1 MSVLLPFLNQKTDVC
16 LYKRVFSVVLGKDLS
31 CTSMSFF
38 RTIAITKSNSEVL
51 HHSPHAG
58 VARWT
63 SWFFLQPLLDFSTY
77 SSAIPVT
84 SPQRSSGGAAK
95 WPIVSLPRTFMQN
108 RDTRCRVGGAAKGT
122 VSHEQKVWQVGK
134 VHLLTSRPPCQPPFF
149 STNQLCSPFLLLF
162 FVKASFTF
170 IQAPRR
176 SFSVTKVDC
185 NLLVVTGNTYRV
197 FRFEQF
203 VQGDLFD
210 CVFFYLDGGKLKLCY
225 S

>member
-16 LYKRVFSVVLGKDLS
+16 LYKRVFSVVLGKDFR

-108 RDTRCRVGGAAKGT
+108 RDTRCRVGGGSEGDGLTWTEGVAGGESTPFDQPA
-122 VSHEQKVWQVGK
+122 SLSASI
-134 VHLLTSRPPCQPPFF
+134 LLYQPALFSFSSSLLRKSLIYIYSSTAEEFF
-149 STNQLCSPFLLLF
+149 SNKGRLQ
-162 FVKASFTF
+162 SFG
-170 IQAPRR
+170 
-176 SFSVTKVDC
+176 C
-185 NLLVVTGNTYRV
+185 HW
-197 FRFEQF
+197 
-203 VQGDLFD
+203 
-210 CVFFYLDGGKLKLCY
+210 
-225 S
+225 